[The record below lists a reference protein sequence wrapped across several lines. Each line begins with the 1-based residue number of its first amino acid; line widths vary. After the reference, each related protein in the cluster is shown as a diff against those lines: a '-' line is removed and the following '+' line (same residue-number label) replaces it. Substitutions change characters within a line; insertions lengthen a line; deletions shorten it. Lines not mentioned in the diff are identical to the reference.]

1 MAERPRF
8 QQDQYA
14 FAAHIR
20 DPQHAPRPADV
31 EDRRMNIYRE
41 LFFNN
46 IDSFLADTLPVL
58 HRILPEANWTALV
71 RDFMIRHRAHSP
83 YFLDIPREFLRYLDE
98 QRGECP
104 EDPAFLRELAHYEWV
119 ELALSVHDAAI
130 DTEGLDRDGDVLAGH
145 PVLSPLAWPLSYRF
159 PVHRIGPDHQPA
171 EAPATAT
178 HLLVYR
184 DAGDAVRFLEL
195 NPVSARLIGLLAGH
209 ADDPTYTGRQ
219 ALATI
224 AAELRHPDPEQVFA
238 GGRQI
243 LEDWRARGIVLGT
256 SRHTP

>member
-20 DPQHAPRPADV
+20 DPQHAPRPTDV
-31 EDRRMNIYRE
+31 DDRRMGIYRE
-41 LFFNN
+41 LIYNN

-58 HRILPEANWTALV
+58 HHILPGAQWADLV
-71 RDFMIRHRAHSP
+71 RDFLVHHRAHSP

-98 QRGECP
+98 QRGEQP
-104 EDPAFLRELAHYEWV
+104 QDPPFLRELAHYEWV
-119 ELALSVHDAAI
+119 ELALSVHDAEP
-130 DTEGLDRDGDVLAGH
+130 DTNGLDRDGDPLAGH
-145 PVLSPLAWPLSYRF
+145 PVLSPLAWPLSYRY
-159 PVHRIGPDHQPA
+159 PVHRIGPDHQPR
-171 EAPATAT
+171 EAPATPT

-184 DAGDAVRFLEL
+184 DREDAVRFLEL
-195 NPVSARLIGLLAGH
+195 NPVSARLIGLLAEH
-209 ADDPTYTGRQ
+209 ADTPAYTGRQ

-224 AAELRHPDPEQVFA
+224 AAELQHPDPEQVFA
-238 GGRQI
+238 GGRQL

-256 SRHTP
+256 RREA

>member
-8 QQDQYA
+8 QQVQYA

-20 DPQHAPRPADV
+20 DPGHAPRPADV
-31 EDRRMNIYRE
+31 DERRMGVYRE
-41 LFFNN
+41 LIFNN
-46 IDSFLADTLPVL
+46 IDGFLADTLPVL
-58 HRILPEANWTALV
+58 RRLLDDAAWSALV
-71 RDFMIRHRAHSP
+71 RDFLIRHRAHSP

-98 QRGECP
+98 QRGERP
-104 EDPAFLRELAHYEWV
+104 EDPPFLRELAHYEWV

-130 DTEGLDRDGDVLAGH
+130 DTEGLDRAGDLLAGH

-159 PVHRIGPDHQPA
+159 PVHRIGPDHRPT
-171 EAPATAT
+171 EAPAVPT

-184 DAGDAVRFLEL
+184 DGADEVRFLEL

-209 ADDPTYTGRQ
+209 ADDPAYTGRQ
-219 ALATI
+219 ALESI
-224 AAELRHPDPEQVFA
+224 AAELRHPDPERVRT

-256 SRHTP
+256 RPRP